1 MNEFL
6 LGGIAVA
13 SFVVALFFWR
23 YWRSTG
29 DRFFLFFSLSF
40 LIEAI
45 NRAHM
50 GLSHAWT
57 ESAPLHY
64 LVRLVSYG
72 LILVAIWGKNQ
83 RRP

>member
-6 LGGIAVA
+6 LGGISIA
-13 SFVVALFFWR
+13 SLVVALFFWR
-23 YWRSTG
+23 YWRSTR

-40 LIEAI
+40 LIEAV
-45 NRAHM
+45 NRADM
-50 GLSHAWT
+50 GLTHAWT

-72 LILVAIWGKNQ
+72 LILVAIWDKN
-83 RRP
+83 RPRP